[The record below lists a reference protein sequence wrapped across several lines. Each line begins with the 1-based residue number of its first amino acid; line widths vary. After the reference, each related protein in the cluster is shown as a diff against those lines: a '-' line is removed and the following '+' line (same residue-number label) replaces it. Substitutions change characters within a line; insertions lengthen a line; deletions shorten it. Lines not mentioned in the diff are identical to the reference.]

1 MKCKEDIEKMYQLF
15 IGELNSFKES
25 FSRVAGGQNTQFS
38 QIKSSFVTALDEE
51 INISSR
57 EMKSSIE
64 EAVWDKLTIAFFGET
79 NAGKSTIIETLRILY
94 DKDKDRLTDGQI
106 VGDGR
111 SDFTQTY
118 EEYNLEIDGMPLTL
132 IDVPG
137 IEGNEKL
144 YTDGIVK
151 ALRRAHIV
159 FYVHGHNIKPNVAT
173 AEKIKKY
180 LGDWV
185 SVYSIY
191 NVRGS
196 ASDYDEEDE
205 RVDLYTEK
213 VKEREE
219 LIVSTFK
226 EVLGEV
232 YKGNV
237 TLQALLAMCV
247 CANFSPERKD
257 LIRKQENIRSQ
268 WKTGTPPMEF
278 SRFSLLKD
286 LILSKSQN
294 YLEEIVK
301 ANEQKM
307 RSMARRAET
316 HLQEIVKTQQDKTD
330 SFKKSLIRF
339 RRDVIKSF
347 SSTTSVISSR
357 MRAEIDKRMYHLT
370 EVIDKII
377 DDKEKD
383 KDVRAQKAVKNE
395 MKLLQN
401 NLDRIPLSEIE
412 SLRATIEKEKLRL
425 DAEYTKYITI
435 LGVNERIQC
444 NITLNKAF
452 KSLDISFSNC
462 FDFAT
467 AVIGGAAL
475 GSMTAPG
482 VGTVI
487 GAVVFSASWGLR
499 KLIFGDG
506 GRSKAKEKA
515 HQAISK
521 GKKEILDKIRP
532 ILQEITISLNKKKE
546 DICSVINAEQ
556 AGLSDIEATIGTA
569 SYRINQ
575 FIDKLN
581 NYASSG

>member
-237 TLQALLAMCV
+237 TLQALLAMCF
-247 CANFSPERKD
+247 CEDFSPERKD
-257 LIRKQENIRSQ
+257 LIRKQENIRSI

-316 HLQEIVKTQQDKTD
+316 HLQEIVKAQQDKTD

-475 GSMTAPG
+475 GSMAAPG
-482 VGTVI
+482 IGTVL
-487 GAVVFSASWGLR
+487 GAVVLSASWGLR

-532 ILQEITISLNKKKE
+532 MLQEITISLNKKKK
-546 DICSVINAEQ
+546 IFV
-556 AGLSDIEATIGTA
+556 L
-569 SYRINQ
+569 
-575 FIDKLN
+575 
-581 NYASSG
+581 

>member
-15 IGELNSFKES
+15 IGELNNFKVS

-38 QIKSSFVTALDEE
+38 QIKSAFVTALEEE
-51 INISSR
+51 ISVSSR
-57 EMKSSIE
+57 EMKYSIE

-118 EEYNLEIDGMPLTL
+118 EEYNFEIDGTPLTL

-173 AEKIKKY
+173 AEKIKQY

-196 ASDYDEEDE
+196 ASDYDEEGE

-213 VKEREE
+213 LKEREE

-226 EVLGEV
+226 EELGEV
-232 YKGNV
+232 YKGNI

-247 CANFSPERKD
+247 CASFSPERKD

-316 HLQEIVKTQQDKTD
+316 HLQEIVKAQQDKTD

-467 AVIGGAAL
+467 AVIGGAAF
-475 GSMTAPG
+475 GSMFTLIAPG
-482 VGTVI
+482 VATVL
-487 GAVVFSASWGLR
+487 GAVVSSASWGLR

-532 ILQEITISLNKKKE
+532 MLQEITISLNKKKE

-581 NYASSG
+581 N

>member
-1 MKCKEDIEKMYQLF
+1 
-15 IGELNSFKES
+15 
-25 FSRVAGGQNTQFS
+25 
-38 QIKSSFVTALDEE
+38 
-51 INISSR
+51 
-57 EMKSSIE
+57 
-64 EAVWDKLTIAFFGET
+64 
-79 NAGKSTIIETLRILY
+79 
-94 DKDKDRLTDGQI
+94 
-106 VGDGR
+106 
-111 SDFTQTY
+111 
-118 EEYNLEIDGMPLTL
+118 
-132 IDVPG
+132 
-137 IEGNEKL
+137 
-144 YTDGIVK
+144 
-151 ALRRAHIV
+151 
-159 FYVHGHNIKPNVAT
+159 
-173 AEKIKKY
+173 
-180 LGDWV
+180 
-185 SVYSIY
+185 
-191 NVRGS
+191 
-196 ASDYDEEDE
+196 
-205 RVDLYTEK
+205 
-213 VKEREE
+213 
-219 LIVSTFK
+219 
-226 EVLGEV
+226 
-232 YKGNV
+232 
-237 TLQALLAMCV
+237 
-247 CANFSPERKD
+247 
-257 LIRKQENIRSQ
+257 
-268 WKTGTPPMEF
+268 
-278 SRFSLLKD
+278 
-286 LILSKSQN
+286 
-294 YLEEIVK
+294 
-301 ANEQKM
+301 
-307 RSMARRAET
+307 
-316 HLQEIVKTQQDKTD
+316 
-330 SFKKSLIRF
+330 
-339 RRDVIKSF
+339 
-347 SSTTSVISSR
+347 

-581 NYASSG
+581 N

>member
-237 TLQALLAMCV
+237 TLQALLAMCF
-247 CANFSPERKD
+247 CEDFSPERKD
-257 LIRKQENIRSQ
+257 LIRKQENIRSI

-316 HLQEIVKTQQDKTD
+316 HLQEIVKAQQDKTE

-467 AVIGGAAL
+467 AVIGGAAF
-475 GSMTAPG
+475 GSMFTLIAPG
-482 VGTVI
+482 VATVL
-487 GAVVFSASWGLR
+487 GAVVSSASWGLR

-532 ILQEITISLNKKKE
+532 MLQEITISLNKKKE

-556 AGLSDIEATIGTA
+556 AGLSDIETTIGTA

-581 NYASSG
+581 N

>member
-118 EEYNLEIDGMPLTL
+118 AEYNLEIDGMPLTL

-237 TLQALLAMCV
+237 TLQALLAMCF
-247 CANFSPERKD
+247 CEDFSPERKD
-257 LIRKQENIRSQ
+257 LIRKQENVRSI

-286 LILSKSQN
+286 LILSKSKN

-581 NYASSG
+581 N